1 MALRLISP
9 RSMLAAAC
17 LLPTLASGAGRTDG
31 APSAPTAPP
40 ARWSEHVAISAG
52 AGQHIH
58 DHHPD
63 VVLRIVT
70 PEDGERITGAAKTG
84 QFVRQVFGASSTT
97 RLDPR
102 YLRGTSVH
110 AVPSPAME
118 LMPGLLNDWLERYFT
133 VFPSAIPQ
141 GRTLLRVEANQW
153 ALVYQK
159 PKAGQQLYQLNHFT
173 RLRLQQPDGSTVD
186 AAYCNDPGR
195 DATLEQWQ
203 ANDYAR
209 LRASARELAA
219 SCVQRLTSK
228 LPQFFP
234 EPLPTAGSGDGTA
247 RVRVFNSATER
258 VTMLS
263 DAYCLADGSR
273 RFDDPRWPASRDVA
287 AQDSEAGNVS
297 LGIAETETMRSLKS
311 PKYREY
317 AVQAGQPLIF
327 DADVRYRGAF
337 CSGTLAVQII
347 PVTGVDYE
355 VKFDTVGQVCRLNV
369 HSVDREGV
377 RLAVPA
383 RRAPETCTRPD
394 VDYTTLTAK
403 TPREPLDAMGVFLFT
418 DSGLQ
423 VQPADRDSA
432 PLQLADAPAGAA
444 RLEMLLQQMLAEPGT
459 RACVIVPEHDHASP
473 LNTLLRDYVLEHGSA
488 LPGLWETAAT
498 VNQARRA
505 VPAAPIDL
513 QAAVQHCQALGRLNF
528 RVQ

>member
-1 MALRLISP
+1 MALRLIP
-9 RSMLAAAC
+9 LRNMLAAAC

-31 APSAPTAPP
+31 ATPAPTAPP
-40 ARWSEHVAISAG
+40 VRWSEHVTISAG
-52 AGQHIH
+52 AGQQIH

-97 RLDPR
+97 RLDPKH
-102 YLRGTSVH
+102 LRGTNVQ

-118 LMPGLLNDWLERYFT
+118 LMPSLFNDWLQQYFT
-133 VFPSAIPQ
+133 LFPGAIPQ
-141 GRTLLRVEANQW
+141 GRTLLRVEANEW
-153 ALVYQK
+153 ALIYQK
-159 PKAGQQLYQLNHFT
+159 PKTGQQLYQLNHFT

-209 LRASARELAA
+209 LRATARELAA
-219 SCVQRLTSK
+219 SCVQRFISK

-234 EPLPTAGSGDGTA
+234 QPLPTAGSGDGTA
-247 RVRVFNSATER
+247 RVRVLNSATER

-273 RFDDPRWPASRDVA
+273 RFDDPRWPVSSNAD

-297 LGIAETETMRSLKS
+297 LGIAETETLRGLKS

-327 DADVRYRGAF
+327 DAHIRHRGAF
-337 CSGTLAVQII
+337 CAGTLAVQIV
-347 PVTGVDYE
+347 PATGVDYE
-355 VKFDTVGQVCRLNV
+355 VKLDTVGQVCRLNV
-369 HSVDREGV
+369 HSVDAEGV

-418 DSGLQ
+418 DSALQ
-423 VQPADRDSA
+423 VQPADRDSP
-432 PLQLADAPAGAA
+432 PLQLADGPADAA
-444 RLEMLLQQMLAEPGT
+444 RLQTLLQQMLATPGT
-459 RACVIVPEHDHASP
+459 RACVIVPGQDHASP
-473 LNTLLRDYVLEHGSA
+473 LNTLLRDYVLEHGAA
-488 LPGLWETAAT
+488 LPGLWEAAAT
-498 VNQARRA
+498 VNQARHA
-505 VPAAPIDL
+505 DPAAPLDL
-513 QAAVQHCQALGRLNF
+513 QTAVEHCQTLPRLDF

>member
-1 MALRLISP
+1 MALRLIP
-9 RSMLAAAC
+9 LRGALAATC
-17 LLPTLASGAGRTDG
+17 LLPMLASGTGRTD
-31 APSAPTAPP
+31 APP
-40 ARWSEHVAISAG
+40 AAPTLPPAGWTEHVAISAG

-70 PEDGERITGAAKTG
+70 PEDGERITGAAKAG

-97 RLDPR
+97 RLDPKH
-102 YLRGTSVH
+102 LRGTDVQ
-110 AVPSPAME
+110 AVPSPAMD
-118 LMPGLLNDWLERYFT
+118 LMPSLFNDWLQQYFT
-133 VFPSAIPQ
+133 LFPGAIPQ
-141 GRTLLRVEANQW
+141 GRTLLKVEANEW

-159 PKAGQQLYQLNHFT
+159 PKAGQQLYQLSHFT

-195 DATLEQWQ
+195 EATLEQWQ

-219 SCVQRLTSK
+219 ACVQRFVSK

-234 EPLPTAGSGDGTA
+234 QPLPTAGSGDGTA

-258 VTMLS
+258 VTMLG

-273 RFDDPRWPASRDVA
+273 RFDDPRWPAESNA
-287 AQDSEAGNVS
+287 NALDSEAGNLS
-297 LGIAETETMRSLKS
+297 LGIAETETLRSLKS

-327 DADVRYRGAF
+327 DADVRHRGAF
-337 CSGTLAVQII
+337 CTGTLAVQIV

-355 VKFDTVGQVCRLNV
+355 VKMDIVGQVCRLNV
-369 HSVDREGV
+369 HSVDAEGV

-394 VDYTTLTAK
+394 VDYTNLTTK

-418 DSGLQ
+418 DNALQ
-423 VQPADRDSA
+423 VQPADRDSP
-432 PLQLADAPAGAA
+432 PLQLADGPADAA
-444 RLEMLLQQMLAEPGT
+444 RLQTLLQQMVATPGT
-459 RACVIVPEHDHASP
+459 RACVIVPAQDHASP
-473 LNTLLRDYVLEHGSA
+473 LNTLLRDYVLERGAA
-488 LPGLWETAAT
+488 LPGLWEAAET
-498 VNQARRA
+498 VNQARHA
-505 VPAAPIDL
+505 APAAPLDL
-513 QAAVQHCQALGRLNF
+513 QAAVQHCQTLPRLDF